1 MDILVRFARREM
13 SSLSAAPSR
22 LIMSPCTRRMRI
34 TWLLASV
41 LVVSYRAS
49 SVFAYDPLPEPP
61 VLGLFNVTQYL
72 SSNSGVDAHQVINL
86 LGLGAFDGF
95 LDAAKL
101 LAVGNA
107 DGLTST
113 FVDAALR
120 SASLSENAS
129 DVGSILREFNST
141 QTAPL
146 LHLLTDASTDEA
158 FRRRAFASMFQL
170 AMGATAGSL
179 QSAIDPESELNDQI
193 ETAVSDALGFASLL
207 SSDDFDA
214 EHVVATMF
222 DRASGRISRARDV
235 LRRARADP
243 DGSSLAEYA
252 NELFGT
258 EAFADGNSRWII
270 KSSTAHPWPP
280 QRDVVVEPS
289 TANKNH
295 PVYFI
300 PLVSGAVVFFAGSI
314 ATAFAYYY
322 AAVRKRSS
330 VATLYASNPDAAHE
344 QDATGVVKVVTFIDD
359 VPV

>member
-1 MDILVRFARREM
+1 
-13 SSLSAAPSR
+13 
-22 LIMSPCTRRMRI
+22 MSPYTRCTRV
-34 TWLLASV
+34 TWLLASALLV
-41 LVVSYRAS
+41 LCRAS
-49 SVFAYDPLPEPP
+49 LVFADETLPEPP
-61 VLGLFNVTQYL
+61 ILGLFNVTQYFS
-72 SSNSGVDAHQVINL
+72 SSNSGGDARQAINL

-146 LHLLTDASTDEA
+146 LHLLTDASTDEG
-158 FRRRAFASMFQL
+158 FRRQAFASMFQL
-170 AMGATAGSL
+170 AMSATAGSL
-179 QSAIDPESELNDQI
+179 QTAIDPESELNDRI

-235 LRRARADP
+235 LRRASADP
-243 DGSSLAEYA
+243 DGSLAEYA

-270 KSSTAHPWPP
+270 KSSTAHPWPTH
-280 QRDVVVEPS
+280 RDVVVVEPS
-289 TANKNH
+289 STSDKH

-300 PLVSGAVVFFAGSI
+300 PLVSGAVLFVAGSI
-314 ATAFAYYY
+314 ASAFAYYY
-322 AAVRKRSS
+322 AAKRRKRLS
-330 VATLYASNPDAAHE
+330 VANLYAANPDAAHE
-344 QDATGVVKVVTFIDD
+344 RDATGVVKVVTFIDD

>member
-1 MDILVRFARREM
+1 
-13 SSLSAAPSR
+13 
-22 LIMSPCTRRMRI
+22 MSPYTRRTRV
-34 TWLLASV
+34 TWLLASALLV
-41 LVVSYRAS
+41 LCRAS
-49 SVFAYDPLPEPP
+49 LVFADETLPEPP
-61 VLGLFNVTQYL
+61 ILGLFNVTQYFS
-72 SSNSGVDAHQVINL
+72 SSNSGGDARQAINL

-146 LHLLTDASTDEA
+146 L
-158 FRRRAFASMFQL
+158 RRQAFASIFQL
-170 AMGATAGSL
+170 AMSATAGSL
-179 QSAIDPESELNDQI
+179 QTAIDPESELNDRI

-235 LRRARADP
+235 LRRASADP
-243 DGSSLAEYA
+243 DGSLAEYA

-280 QRDVVVEPS
+280 HRDVVVVEPLS
-289 TANKNH
+289 TSDKH

-300 PLVSGAVVFFAGSI
+300 PLVSGAVLFVAGSI

-322 AAVRKRSS
+322 AAKRRKRLS
-330 VATLYASNPDAAHE
+330 VANLYAANPDAAHE
-344 QDATGVVKVVTFIDD
+344 RDATGVVKVITFIDD